1 MSAPTPAQSLYR
13 DRDSIKIERALISV
27 SDKTGLLELAAV
39 LAASGVEIVSTGSTA
54 AVIRA
59 AGHPVTD
66 VATVTGFPESLDG
79 RVKTLH
85 PSVHAGILADL
96 RLEAHE
102 NQLADLSIAPFQLVV
117 VNLYPFVETVESGA
131 ADAEVIEQIDIGGP
145 ALVRASAKNHANVA
159 IVDDPEDYSEVVA
172 AVETG
177 GTTLRLRQKFAS
189 LAFEHT
195 ADYDFAV
202 SEWFTA
208 NVYDQ
213 WAEDD
218 DVVDA
223 LTADAEGAAALAN
236 SLGTN
241 SLGTNSAGASA
252 ADATIGDDPTVAG
265 SVFDAPFDETLD
277 NSEDPESP
285 FPDSLVIEASRAAV
299 LRYGENS
306 HQAAALYVGE
316 GGRGIAQAV
325 QLHGKEM
332 SYNNYVDGDAA
343 VRAAF
348 DFSEPAVAIVK
359 HANPCGIAIANPKA
373 PDAIA
378 SAHKRAH
385 DCDPVSAFGGVIAAN
400 RIVTLGMAETISQ
413 IFTEVLIAPGFEP
426 AAVELLTKKKNI
438 RLLELPADYARSS
451 LELRQISGG
460 LLVQETD
467 SFEEFTSDKWELV
480 AGPEVDA
487 AIRADLEFAWKSCRS
502 VKSNAILLARGGA
515 SVGVGMGQVNRVDS
529 CHLAVSRAGDRAEGS
544 VAASDAFFPFA
555 DGLQVLLEA
564 GVTAV
569 VQPGGSVRDPEV
581 IAAAAAAG
589 VSMYFTGERHFFH

>member
-1 MSAPTPAQSLYR
+1 MSGHTNARSLYR
-13 DRDSIKIERALISV
+13 DRDVIPVQRALISV
-27 SDKTGLLELAAV
+27 SDKTGLVDLADALAA
-39 LAASGVEIVSTGSTA
+39 AGVEIVSTGSTA
-54 AVIRA
+54 ATIRD
-59 AGHPVTD
+59 AGHSVTD
-66 VATVTGFPESLDG
+66 VSAVTGFPESLDG

-131 ADAEVIEQIDIGGP
+131 EPADVIEQIDIGGP

-159 IVDDPEDYSEVVA
+159 IVVDPEDYAEIIT
-172 AVETG
+172 AVGAG
-177 GTTLRLRQKFAS
+177 GSTLRLRQKLAS

-195 ADYDFAV
+195 ANYDLSV
-202 SEWFTA
+202 SAWFTE

-213 WAEDD
+213 WQDD
-218 DVVDA
+218 TEA
-223 LTADAEGAAALAN
+223 L
-236 SLGTN
+236 
-241 SLGTNSAGASA
+241 
-252 ADATIGDDPTVAG
+252 GDEILEA
-265 SVFDAPFDETLD
+265 FDAIVNGGEEDETD
-277 NSEDPESP
+277 SI
-285 FPDSLVIEASRAAV
+285 FPATLAIEASRATV

-306 HQAAALYVGE
+306 HQAAALYLGE
-316 GGRGIAQAV
+316 GGQGIAQAV

-332 SYNNYVDGDAA
+332 SYNNYVDADAA

-348 DFSEPAVAIVK
+348 DFDEPAVAIIK
-359 HANPCGIAIANPKA
+359 HANPCGIAVANPKA

-378 SAHKRAH
+378 SAHHRAH

-400 RIVTLGMAETISQ
+400 RVVTLGMAETVSQ
-413 IFTEVLIAPGFEP
+413 IFTEVLVAPGFEP
-426 AAVELLTKKKNI
+426 AAFELLSAKKNI
-438 RLLELPADYARSS
+438 RLLELPADYRRSS

-467 SFEEFTSDKWELV
+467 TFDSLDTSAWTLV

-487 AIRADLEFAWKSCRS
+487 ATRADLEFAWKACRA
-502 VKSNAILLARGGA
+502 VKSNAILLAHAGA

-529 CHLAVSRAGDRAEGS
+529 CHLAVSRAGDRSKGA

-555 DGLQVLLEA
+555 DGLEVLLAA

-569 VQPGGSVRDPEV
+569 VQPGGSVRDEEV
-581 IAAAAAAG
+581 INAAAAAG